1 MRSKRS
7 SVCPAGFQPCFGT
20 ISPYSTPCLPFG
32 MEMHILYHCMLE
44 EWNSNFEFIWV
55 TAKRLSCVWQETF
68 ELLYTIES
76 VKDCGQFQVAIKCF
90 ASWDGLGP
98 LEVKGR
104 MWWFEREMRSV
115 GSHIWTFN
123 PKFMPLF
130 VKITESWGR
139 GSLQEKVC
147 RWGPTIR
154 VQGFLVTL
162 PLLSLCGLK
171 CDRQVFR
178 SFLASLPTL
187 HDSCHSSPTKMDSIS
202 LEL

>member
-1 MRSKRS
+1 MWSERST
-7 SVCPAGFQPCFGT
+7 AGFQPHFGT

-32 MEMHILYHCMLE
+32 MEMCILYHCMLD

-55 TAKRLSCVWQETF
+55 TAKILSKTF
-68 ELLYTIES
+68 ELLYTIEI

-115 GSHIWTFN
+115 GSHVWTLDL
-123 PKFMPLF
+123 KFMPLF
-130 VKITESWGR
+130 VKITKSWGR
-139 GSLQEKVC
+139 GSLLEKVC

-162 PLLSLCGLK
+162 SLLSLCGLK
-171 CDRQVFR
+171 CDPQVFR
-178 SFLASLPTL
+178 SFHASLPTL
-187 HDSCHSSPTKMDSIS
+187 HDSCHFSPTRMDSIS